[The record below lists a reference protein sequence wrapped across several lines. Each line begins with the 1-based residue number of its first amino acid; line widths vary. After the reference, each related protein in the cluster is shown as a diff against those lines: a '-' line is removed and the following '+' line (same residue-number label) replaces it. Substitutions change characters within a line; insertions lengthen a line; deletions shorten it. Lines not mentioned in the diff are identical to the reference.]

1 MKKIFLILSII
12 ALSVSCTSKYEDDV
26 VELGNRIDKLEQKI
40 PTIEQQIS
48 AIDESITLLKQTD
61 EALRAKDE
69 QLATEDEKLKMAIQ
83 ELEILIAE
91 LEKYVIYPAKDW
103 AEATFYTLKQYNA
116 AVSTLA
122 KLEQSVASSDDATTK
137 EISDAISALQA
148 SFQTWVGKELSGY
161 YSIARADAEFA
172 ALRQSIES
180 GDQTLQGEIDDV
192 ESQIAS
198 SATELEKE
206 YQAAIETAIEEYNGT
221 ITAELKSQLDDVN
234 KRIDEQVAAINDKL
248 DALEAQIGK
257 NSEDI
262 AKLLTR
268 IQSLSYVH
276 KYADGKA
283 TMRQL
288 NDLRHAVLQ
297 FEVSPKESVAALAES
312 WENVLSVRG
321 ICPSDDGIIFD
332 VDMPILKFET
342 DEENGII
349 SITISGEN
357 YPDWIFAEKEETMVV
372 LTISNGATT
381 FTTDY
386 IPMAI
391 RDYGGYDELIMP
403 SNEIWYTTSDEQ
415 PIALHDDEPFNTEVL
430 SNTYENGFGRIVTD
444 GEIKSL
450 SYNTF
455 SDAQLLSITIP
466 DSVSNI
472 ADGTFNAGSIVEFR
486 YKHASQDGRSIIMN
500 NRLVAVAAGG
510 LTEYTI
516 PDSVTEIGDYTFY
529 NCYSLESVTIPDRI
543 TEIGKRAFYMCISLK
558 SITIPDSVTTIGR
571 EAFGGCGG
579 ELIINNRKL
588 VETDYEWN
596 SYPSGQWL
604 DSSAFTKLTIGDNIT
619 KIGDR
624 VFYNCN
630 SLTSVTIPESVTSIG
645 YMAFYS
651 CYSLKSVIIPDS
663 VTSIGGGAFN
673 ECTSLESITIG
684 NGVTSIGA
692 SAFADCTSLT
702 SFTIPESVI
711 EIGYR
716 AFRGCTGELIINNKI
731 VETNYTKDDYPEGY
745 RWLSGS
751 NFTKLTIGNNVTKIG
766 DYVFY
771 RYKSLTS
778 ITIPDSV
785 TEIGEG
791 AFRLCDS
798 LISITIPDSVISIGD
813 YAFYDCT
820 SLKSIT
826 IGNGVNEIVGHVFGG
841 CKLLKR
847 VDISD
852 LSAWCRIKFDI
863 EVSATG
869 ISATNPLSYGAELYL
884 NGTLVTDVVIPSDIT
899 HISDVAFLGC
909 SSLTSVT
916 IPDSVTS
923 IGDYAFYGCT
933 SLESV
938 TIPDS
943 VTAIGDR
950 AFNGC
955 GVLNRTNI
963 HLSKLE
969 DFMTNR
975 KMYEDIPSKYLYV
988 NGQEVVDMVVPDG
1001 VTTIENKAFRGLAC
1015 LKSVTIPLSV
1025 TAIGDYAFEGCIGL
1039 TSVNL
1044 AKTVTSIGS
1053 YAFANCTGLTSCNIP
1068 VSVTSI
1074 GYKAFANC
1082 INIPSFEI
1090 SASVNFIGAM
1100 AFSGCTGELII
1111 NNKIVETNYTKDDYP
1126 EGYRWLSG
1134 SNFTKLTIGN
1144 NVTKIGD
1151 YVFYWCDSLRSITIP
1166 DSVTSIGDYAFQ
1178 YCTLLKSVYISDIAE
1193 WCRIDF
1199 VSSRSNPLYYAHN
1212 LYLNGELVTNLVI
1225 PDGVTSIKDY
1235 AFYNCTSLESITI
1248 GNGVTTIG
1256 GYAFYDCDSLT
1267 SLTIPDSVTTIGG
1280 YAFYDCDSLTSVTIP
1295 DSVTEIGDKAFRS
1308 CINLREVYCK
1318 PTTPPSIGE
1327 YTFASSEI
1335 KIYVPTASVNAYK
1348 SALNWSYYSSM
1359 INRYNFE

>member
-12 ALSVSCTSKYEDDV
+12 ALSVSCTSKYEDDI

-69 QLATEDEKLKMAIQ
+69 QLTTEDEKLKMAIQ

-122 KLEQSVASSDDATTK
+122 KLEQSIASSDDATSK

-172 ALRQSIES
+172 ALQQSIES
-180 GDQTLQGEIDDV
+180 GDQTLQGEIDAV
-192 ESQIAS
+192 ESQIAN

-206 YQAAIETAIEEYNGT
+206 YQTAIETAIEEYNGT

-248 DALEAQIGK
+248 DALEAQIDK

-262 AKLLTR
+262 AKLLAR
-268 IQSLSYVH
+268 IQSISYIH

-288 NDLRHAVLQ
+288 DDLRHAVLQ

-403 SNEIWYTTSDEQ
+403 SNEIWYITSDEH

-529 NCYSLESVTIPDRI
+529 NC
-543 TEIGKRAFYMCISLK
+543 
-558 SITIPDSVTTIGR
+558 
-571 EAFGGCGG
+571 
-579 ELIINNRKL
+579 
-588 VETDYEWN
+588 
-596 SYPSGQWL
+596 
-604 DSSAFTKLTIGDNIT
+604 
-619 KIGDR
+619 
-624 VFYNCN
+624 
-630 SLTSVTIPESVTSIG
+630 
-645 YMAFYS
+645 
-651 CYSLKSVIIPDS
+651 
-663 VTSIGGGAFN
+663 
-673 ECTSLESITIG
+673 TSLESITIG

-692 SAFADCTSLT
+692 RAFGYCTSLT

-716 AFRGCTGELIINNKI
+716 AFEGCTGELTINSKIIETDYIYGSTDSQHESEGWLYQAEFTQITIGDNITKIGDKVFSRYKSLTSVTIPDSVTEIGEKAFYWCDSLISITIPDSVISIGDFAFYDCTSLKSITIGNGVNEIVGNAFGGCQLLKRVDISDLSAWCRIKFDIEASVTGISATNPLSYGAELYLNGTLVTDVVIPSDIAHINDAAFLGCSSLTSVTIPDSVTSIGDYAFYLCTSLTSVTIPDSVTAIGDRVFSGCGVLNRTNIHLSKLEDYMTNRKMYEDIPGKYLYVNGQEVVDMVVPNGVTTIENKAFRGLACLKSVTIPLSVTAIGDYAFEGCIGLTSVHLAKTITSIGSYAFANCTGLTSCDIPVSVTSIGYKAFANCINIPSFEISASVNSIGAMAFSGCTGELIINSKI

-771 RYKSLTS
+771 S
-778 ITIPDSV
+778 
-785 TEIGEG
+785 
-791 AFRLCDS
+791 
-798 LISITIPDSVISIGD
+798 
-813 YAFYDCT
+813 
-820 SLKSIT
+820 
-826 IGNGVNEIVGHVFGG
+826 
-841 CKLLKR
+841 
-847 VDISD
+847 
-852 LSAWCRIKFDI
+852 CR
-863 EVSATG
+863 
-869 ISATNPLSYGAELYL
+869 
-884 NGTLVTDVVIPSDIT
+884 
-899 HISDVAFLGC
+899 
-909 SSLTSVT
+909 SLTSVT

-923 IGDYAFYGCT
+923 IGDYVFYNCYL
-933 SLESV
+933 LES
-938 TIPDS
+938 I
-943 VTAIGDR
+943 
-950 AFNGC
+950 
-955 GVLNRTNI
+955 
-963 HLSKLE
+963 
-969 DFMTNR
+969 
-975 KMYEDIPSKYLYV
+975 
-988 NGQEVVDMVVPDG
+988 
-1001 VTTIENKAFRGLAC
+1001 
-1015 LKSVTIPLSV
+1015 
-1025 TAIGDYAFEGCIGL
+1025 
-1039 TSVNL
+1039 
-1044 AKTVTSIGS
+1044 
-1053 YAFANCTGLTSCNIP
+1053 
-1068 VSVTSI
+1068 
-1074 GYKAFANC
+1074 
-1082 INIPSFEI
+1082 
-1090 SASVNFIGAM
+1090 
-1100 AFSGCTGELII
+1100 
-1111 NNKIVETNYTKDDYP
+1111 
-1126 EGYRWLSG
+1126 
-1134 SNFTKLTIGN
+1134 TIGN
-1144 NVTKIGD
+1144 
-1151 YVFYWCDSLRSITIP
+1151 
-1166 DSVTSIGDYAFQ
+1166 SVTSIGDYAF
-1178 YCTLLKSVYISDIAE
+1178 YDN
-1193 WCRIDF
+1193 RF
-1199 VSSRSNPLYYAHN
+1199 
-1212 LYLNGELVTNLVI
+1212 
-1225 PDGVTSIKDY
+1225 
-1235 AFYNCTSLESITI
+1235 ESITI
-1248 GNGVTTIG
+1248 PESVTSIG
-1256 GYAFYDCDSLT
+1256 GSAFKSCDSLT
-1267 SLTIPDSVTTIGG
+1267 SI
-1280 YAFYDCDSLTSVTIP
+1280 TIP
-1295 DSVTEIGDKAFRS
+1295 DSVTEIGDYAFQS
-1308 CINLREVYCK
+1308 CNNLREVYCK
-1318 PTTPPSIGE
+1318 RTTPPSIGE
-1327 YTFASSEI
+1327 YTFDTYASGR
-1335 KIYVPTASVNAYK
+1335 KIYVPTASVEAYK
-1348 SALNWSYYSSM
+1348 SALNWSYYSGM
-1359 INRYNFE
+1359 INGYNFE